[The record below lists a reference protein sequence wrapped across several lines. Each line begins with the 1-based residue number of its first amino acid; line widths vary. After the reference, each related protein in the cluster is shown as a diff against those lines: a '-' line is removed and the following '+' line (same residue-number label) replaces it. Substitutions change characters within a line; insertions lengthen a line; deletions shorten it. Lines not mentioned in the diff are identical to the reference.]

1 MNSPQ
6 KKLKKEVGTLCNFS
20 ESNRYTNMKG
30 KKKKELGPYEFE
42 CAKCGKV
49 HKKSGYAIAQGAMG
63 VELIHTCDCGGKTR
77 L

>member
-1 MNSPQ
+1 
-6 KKLKKEVGTLCNFS
+6 
-20 ESNRYTNMKG
+20 MKNE

-49 HKKSGYAIAQGAMG
+49 HKKCGYAIAQGAMG
-63 VELIHTCDCGGKTR
+63 VELIHTCECGGKTR

>member
-1 MNSPQ
+1 
-6 KKLKKEVGTLCNFS
+6 
-20 ESNRYTNMKG
+20 MKG

-49 HKKSGYAIAQGAMG
+49 HEKNSYAIAQGAMG
-63 VELIHTCDCGGKTR
+63 VALTFTCECGGKTN